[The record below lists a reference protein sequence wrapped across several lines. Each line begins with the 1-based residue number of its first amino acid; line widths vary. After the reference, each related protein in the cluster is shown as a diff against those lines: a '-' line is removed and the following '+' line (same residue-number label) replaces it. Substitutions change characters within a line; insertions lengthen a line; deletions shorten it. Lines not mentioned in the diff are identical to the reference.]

1 MTAAQPILP
10 PHLFRSRNFVAGL
23 VLGFLVGIALYGTI
37 TYLPVYQQSVQHLS
51 ATSSGLL
58 LLPVLGGM
66 LVASMYSGPLMS
78 ESSRHRL
85 ILLAGG
91 ALLSVGSFL
100 LSMLDVDTSRLVA
113 SVYMVVFGLGLGLVF
128 QNVMVI
134 TQNSVEL
141 KDMGVASGTLT
152 YFRSVGGSFGT
163 ALFAAVFSS
172 RLTDSLDSKLSA
184 EELRAVH
191 EHGGRA
197 GSSAIESLSDSART
211 AYVDAVAGGTRSM
224 FRWALPFFVVAFL
237 VALFLR
243 DKSKQAQ
250 AAPASAPGKP
260 QQAES
265 AS

>member
-1 MTAAQPILP
+1 MVLFTTWGGNQYAWSSPTVLGLIALAVVTVIATVVVERRAAQPILP

-58 LLPVLGGM
+58 LPVLGGM

-100 LSMLDVDTSRLVA
+100 LSLLDADTSRLVA
-113 SVYMVVFGLGLGLVF
+113 SIYMVVFGLGLGLVF

-172 RLTDSLDSKLSA
+172 RLTDSLDSKLSPD
-184 EELRAVH
+184 ELRAVH
-191 EHGGRA
+191 ENGGRA
-197 GSSAIESLSDSART
+197 GSSAIESLR
-211 AYVDAVAGGTRSM
+211 
-224 FRWALPFFVVAFL
+224 
-237 VALFLR
+237 
-243 DKSKQAQ
+243 
-250 AAPASAPGKP
+250 APAGRDHELRHTGA
-260 QQAES
+260 
-265 AS
+265 